1 VPQLSLASTIGIR
14 PDVIRREV
22 AGESVLLDLETG
34 LYFGL
39 DATSTRAWELLQAH
53 GALRRVYDLM
63 LAEFDVD
70 GERLERD
77 LIAFVADLTG
87 AGLAS
92 LDAAPPAS

>member
-1 VPQLSLASTIGIR
+1 VPQVSLASTIGIR

-22 AGESVLLDLETG
+22 AGESVLLDLESG

-63 LAEFDVD
+63 LAEFDVEGD
-70 GERLERD
+70 RLERD
-77 LIAFVADLTG
+77 LIAFVVDLTG

-92 LDAAPPAS
+92 IVPSSPSS